1 MTVETTELSL
11 PSRIDTIATA
21 AAAVA
26 EFVGRSGIS
35 DDAAFGI
42 DMAVREAVTNAVLH
56 GNRQDEEKTVDIIL
70 KSSPDAV
77 EISVHDQGP
86 GFQPGR
92 SPRSNSPREH
102 LKSLRPWHLFHAQ
115 FYGRS
120 RLVDQTRRWY
130 NGAHAQATLIRNC
143 IKEISEMAELNINER
158 QAGDVTVLD
167 MSGKITI
174 GEGSVA
180 LRTAIR
186 RLLEEGKKRILLNL
200 AGVGY
205 IDSSGIGEL
214 VSSYTAINKEGGQLK
229 LLNLT
234 QKLQDLLTI
243 TKLLTVF
250 DVYEN
255 EAEALNSFK

>member
-1 MTVETTELSL
+1 
-11 PSRIDTIATA
+11 
-21 AAAVA
+21 
-26 EFVGRSGIS
+26 
-35 DDAAFGI
+35 
-42 DMAVREAVTNAVLH
+42 
-56 GNRQDEEKTVDIIL
+56 
-70 KSSPDAV
+70 
-77 EISVHDQGP
+77 
-86 GFQPGR
+86 
-92 SPRSNSPREH
+92 
-102 LKSLRPWHLFHAQ
+102 
-115 FYGRS
+115 
-120 RLVDQTRRWY
+120 
-130 NGAHAQATLIRNC
+130 
-143 IKEISEMAELNINER
+143 MAELNINER

-200 AGVGY
+200 AQVSY

-250 DVYEN
+250 DVYDS
-255 EAEALNSFK
+255 EADALNSFK